1 LPNQRFGQEKMET
14 SDMTLKVALLA
25 VALTIVAPA
34 FADTVPNATTTHPT
48 LIAKQVTPPPKQVV
62 KKPPPPCNKP
72 NHQACKR
79 N

>member
-1 LPNQRFGQEKMET
+1 
-14 SDMTLKVALLA
+14 MTRKAAFLAFALI
-25 VALTIVAPA
+25 IVAPA
-34 FADTVPNATTTHPT
+34 YSDTVPNGAITHPT
-48 LIAKQVTPPPKQVV
+48 LITKPVTPPPKQVV

>member
-1 LPNQRFGQEKMET
+1 
-14 SDMTLKVALLA
+14 
-25 VALTIVAPA
+25 
-34 FADTVPNATTTHPT
+34 
-48 LIAKQVTPPPKQVV
+48 LITKPVTPPPKQVV